1 MFSNDDHLNGR
12 KADEA
17 EEEDAD
23 QETPQP
29 KESETP
35 TPAEAAGSP
44 SDATSK
50 PKSQIEEN
58 SGASFPG
65 YNLDIKGDLPIDQ
78 VNQYRNG
85 SLCNEREIIL
95 VELKDLEQGEFTF
108 KFSPNK
114 EDYTACAHPK
124 CKKIGIFQHF
134 SCVCQKVFYCSVN
147 CRDTDTAH

>member
-1 MFSNDDHLNGR
+1 MP
-12 KADEA
+12 KA
-17 EEEDAD
+17 
-23 QETPQP
+23 
-29 KESETP
+29 
-35 TPAEAAGSP
+35 
-44 SDATSK
+44 
-50 PKSQIEEN
+50 QIEEN

-65 YNLDIKGDLPIDQ
+65 YNLDIQGDLPIDQ

-85 SLCNEREIIL
+85 NLCNEREIIL

-114 EDYTACAHPK
+114 EDYNTCAHPK

-147 CRDTDTAH
+147 CRDTDTAHQDKCPVWIKD